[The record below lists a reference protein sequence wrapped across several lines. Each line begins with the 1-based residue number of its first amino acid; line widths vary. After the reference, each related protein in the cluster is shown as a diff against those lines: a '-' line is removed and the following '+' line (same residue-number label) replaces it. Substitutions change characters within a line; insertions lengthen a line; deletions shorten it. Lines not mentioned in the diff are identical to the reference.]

1 MPIAIDG
8 TVGSMANGN
17 SNVTVAAGSNI
28 TFSVTSTANVLTIT
42 TAALI
47 PTGNG
52 TVALGATGSRF
63 SNLWGL
69 SSSAQ
74 YADLA
79 EMYRSDK
86 EYDPGTVLVFGGEH
100 EVTQSTI
107 THDPKIAGVVS
118 TKPAFLMNDDHSRAG
133 IWLPVALQGRVP
145 CRVKGPIE
153 KGQQVVSSNIPGT
166 AEAFDE
172 SKHNNGC
179 VIGKALVDYPMT
191 DEAVIEVVVG
201 RI

>member
-17 SNVTVAAGSNI
+17 SNVTVTAGGNI
-28 TFSVTSTANVLTIT
+28 TMSVTSTTNVLTIT

-52 TVALGATGSRF
+52 TVALGGTSSRF

-79 EMYRSDK
+79 EMYRSDQ

-118 TKPAFLMNDDHSRAG
+118 TKPAFLMNDDHSRVG

-145 CRVKGPIE
+145 CRVKGPVT
-153 KGQQVVSSNIPGT
+153 KGQQVTSSDIPGV
-166 AEAFDE
+166 AIGVD
-172 SKHNNGC
+172 NGNLSNGS
-179 VIGKALVDYPMT
+179 VIGKALVDHVG
-191 DEAVIEVVVG
+191 DDVRVIEVVVG